1 MFFLIDFFFVINRW
15 YFHHNFGYLFFD
27 FVPLCLTSESFL
39 RANVCVFLLL
49 NRFCILIDCLAYS
62 IVFVVSPT
70 FDAPP
75 IPTKPVGRAK
85 PPTSNYFSFSGT
97 QSRVCLGLWSV
108 WLLYLLLRSKMVCY
122 GMVWSGL
129 VWQDLT
135 ALLVKSVAKISISMR

>member
-70 FDAPP
+70 
-75 IPTKPVGRAK
+75 II
-85 PPTSNYFSFSGT
+85 GT
-97 QSRVCLGLWSV
+97 ERVEIKV
-108 WLLYLLLRSKMVCY
+108 LRSRAPLGGFVYLKV
-122 GMVWSGL
+122 
-129 VWQDLT
+129 T
-135 ALLVKSVAKISISMR
+135 A